1 MTKSYK
7 SYILILLAAVM
18 IAPASYSND
27 FSDPSHSHI
36 CKFGESNNTDPNFKI
51 NHCDKCVA
59 ANDDESVNIIVIKT
73 LDACFLSKSY
83 KTPDSIQFISNSNA
97 LACQR
102 SPPIS

>member
-1 MTKSYK
+1 MSKGYK

-59 ANDDESVNIIVIKT
+59 ANDEENVNIIVIKT

-83 KTPDSIQFISNSNA
+83 KTPDSKKLISKSKA
-97 LACQR
+97 IRHQR